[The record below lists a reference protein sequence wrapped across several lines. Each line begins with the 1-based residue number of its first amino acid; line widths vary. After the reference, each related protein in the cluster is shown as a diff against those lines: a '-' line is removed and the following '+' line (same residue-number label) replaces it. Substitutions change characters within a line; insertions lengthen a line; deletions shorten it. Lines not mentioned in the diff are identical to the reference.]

1 LGYAIRVLGVAQSPW
16 NLNEG
21 LTRLALFR
29 TVSGAVANILLNFLL
44 IPKYGAAGAA
54 VATAISYALAAV
66 FLNAFSKRTRRIF
79 FLQLKSILVVP
90 SRI

>member
-1 LGYAIRVLGVAQSPW
+1 
-16 NLNEG
+16 
-21 LTRLALFR
+21 
-29 TVSGAVANILLNFLL
+29 VANILLNFLL

-79 FLQLKSILVVP
+79 FLQLKSVLVVP
-90 SRI
+90 SRL